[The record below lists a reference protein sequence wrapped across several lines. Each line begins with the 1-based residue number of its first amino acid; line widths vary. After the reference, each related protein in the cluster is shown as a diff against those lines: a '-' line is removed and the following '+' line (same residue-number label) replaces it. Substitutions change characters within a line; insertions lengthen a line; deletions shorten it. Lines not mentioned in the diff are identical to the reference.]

1 MSEVGKTILHYRILR
16 KLGEGGMGAVYLA
29 EDTKLNRKVAV
40 KFLPAEMASD
50 PKRLKRFEREAQTVA
65 SLNHPNIVT
74 LFAVEEDKGIPF
86 LVMELVEG
94 KPLGEIIDEGGMEVD
109 RFFQIAIPM
118 ADALAAAHASGITH
132 RDLKPGNVM
141 LTVDGRVKVLD
152 FGLAKLLEVPKQDVA
167 DTLSTQALTKEGS
180 VLGTVP
186 YMAPEQLKGT
196 GPDPRSDIFS
206 LGIVLY
212 QMVSGRRPFK
222 GATSAEVISS
232 ILRDIPPPVTD
243 LKMDLP
249 PHLGRIV
256 KRCLEKD
263 VSRRYQSSADLRN
276 ELEELKREIE
286 TGQMFETKTRTVV
299 ATEPTSSKPRTRP
312 LLALLAVVAI
322 VALGALLFMRGQGI
336 PETAAPETA
345 ALPPP
350 AKETIAVL
358 PFKSLGSEDSDDLTD
373 GLAEEITSKL
383 TTLEDLQVISSA
395 TAASH
400 ARADTG
406 TQQIGERLGAAHVV
420 LGTVQWD
427 DRDTPN
433 PRVRVTPQLI
443 RVADDI
449 QIWSES
455 FDRSATEPLE
465 VQSEIAGAVARQVG
479 MSVLG
484 WEGEDVLQALLDD
497 QEVALPVPEAEPVQ
511 STDTTRTVSTS
522 NSRRPVESTI
532 ADGADRAAT
541 LVSDAEAPEAPSN
554 LAPANGPVNLEVY
567 FTSRV
572 PEGILTL
579 YADDDQIL
587 KEQFRY
593 ERKSRLLRP
602 KRALGGF
609 ETTREVSSGTRTLR
623 IYALVDGES
632 KLTTVPTDFLVGE
645 TRRLNIELLR
655 KGTVEA
661 NLE

>member
-1 MSEVGKTILHYRILR
+1 MSEVGKTILHYRIVR

-40 KFLPAEMASD
+40 KFLPAEMVSD

-74 LFAVEEDKGIPF
+74 LFAVEEEDGVPF

-94 KPLGEIIDEGGMEVD
+94 KPLGEIIAEGGMEVD

-118 ADALAAAHASGITH
+118 TDALAAAHASGITH
-132 RDLKPGNVM
+132 RDLKPGNIM
-141 LTVDGRVKVLD
+141 LTNDGRVKVLD
-152 FGLAKLLEVPKQDVA
+152 FGLAKLLEEPERDIV

-222 GATSAEVISS
+222 GTTSAEVISS
-232 ILRDIPPPVTD
+232 ILRDSPTPVTD

-263 VSRRYQSSADLRN
+263 VTRRYQSSADLRN

-286 TGQMFETKTRTVV
+286 TGQMFETKARTVV
-299 ATEPTSSKPRTRP
+299 VPEQPPAKARTKP
-312 LLALLAVVAI
+312 LLALLAVVA
-322 VALGALLFMRGQGI
+322 VGALAAIFFMRGQ
-336 PETAAPETA
+336 ETPAASISETS

-350 AKETIAVL
+350 AMETIAVL
-358 PFKSLGSEDSDDLTD
+358 PFKSLGSDGSDELTD

-383 TTLEDLQVISSA
+383 TALEELQVVSSA
-395 TAASH
+395 TAARH

-406 TQQIGERLGAAHVV
+406 TQQIGERLGASHVV

-427 DRDTPN
+427 DKDTPN
-433 PRVRVTPQLI
+433 PRVRVTPQLV

-455 FDRSATEPLE
+455 FDRSADEPLD
-465 VQSEIAGAVARQVG
+465 VQSEIAGAVVRQVG

-484 WEGEDVLQALLDD
+484 WEGEEVLQALLEDLA
-497 QEVALPVPEAEPVQ
+497 VALPVPDAEPVQ
-511 STDTTRTVSTS
+511 STPTTSSRATS
-522 NSRRPVESTI
+522 DSRSPDQVEI
-532 ADGADRAAT
+532 ADAADESAP
-541 LVSDAEAPEAPSN
+541 LVTDADAPDGPSDLLPST
-554 LAPANGPVNLEVY
+554 GPVTLEVH

-572 PEGILTL
+572 PAGILTL
-579 YADDDQIL
+579 YADDTQII
-587 KEQFRY
+587 KEQFQY
-593 ERKSRLLRP
+593 EKKSRLLRP

-609 ETTREVSSGTRTLR
+609 DATREISSAIRTLR
-623 IYALVDGES
+623 VYLLVDGES
-632 KLTTVPTDFLVGE
+632 KLTTLSTEFLAGE
-645 TRRLNIELLR
+645 TRTLSIELFR

-661 NLE
+661 RLE

>member
-1 MSEVGKTILHYRILR
+1 MSEVGKTILHYRILK

-29 EDTKLNRKVAV
+29 EDTKLHRNVAV

-74 LFAVEEDKGIPF
+74 LFAVEEHEGVPF
-86 LVMELVEG
+86 LVMELVDG
-94 KPLGEIIDEGGMEVD
+94 KPLGEIIAEGGMQLD

-118 ADALAAAHASGITH
+118 TDALATAHASGITH
-132 RDLKPGNVM
+132 RDLKPGNIM
-141 LTVDGRVKVLD
+141 LTDDGRVKVLD
-152 FGLAKLLEVPKQDVA
+152 FGLAKLLEEPDKKMV

-212 QMVSGRRPFK
+212 QMASGRRPFK

-232 ILRDIPPPVTD
+232 ILRDSPPPVTD

-263 VSRRYQSSADLRN
+263 VNRRYQSSVDLRN
-276 ELEELKREIE
+276 ELEALKREIE
-286 TGQMFETKTRTVV
+286 TGQMFETKTRVAVV
-299 ATEPTSSKPRTRP
+299 PEEEAPKSRTKP
-312 LLALLAVVAI
+312 LLALLAVVA
-322 VALGALLFMRGQGI
+322 VGALAVLFLLRGREPTMTPT
-336 PETAAPETA
+336 PETD
-345 ALPPP
+345 ALPAP

-358 PFKSLGSEDSDDLTD
+358 PFKSLGGGESDELTD
-373 GLAEEITSKL
+373 GLAEEITSEL
-383 TTLEDLQVISSA
+383 TSLEGLQVVSSA

-400 ARADTG
+400 ARTEAG
-406 TQQIGERLGAAHVV
+406 TQQIGERLGATHVV

-427 DRDTPN
+427 DRESRD
-433 PRVRVTPQLI
+433 PRVRITPQLV

-455 FDRSATEPLE
+455 FDRSAAEPLD

-479 MSVLG
+479 ISVLG
-484 WEGEDVLQALLDD
+484 WEGEEVLKALLEDR
-497 QEVALPVPEAEPVQ
+497 QIALPVPEVETPRTPIPADPGSTRGPQPASASAAAAETQAASGPAGETRPQ
-511 STDTTRTVSTS
+511 GDTDPSETLIGTVTLD
-522 NSRRPVESTI
+522 I
-532 ADGADRAAT
+532 A
-541 LVSDAEAPEAPSN
+541 
-554 LAPANGPVNLEVY
+554 

-572 PEGILTL
+572 PDGVLTL
-579 YADDDQIL
+579 YADDQQIL
-587 KEQFRY
+587 KQQFKY
-593 ERKSRLLRP
+593 DKKSRFLRP

-609 ETTREVSSGTRTLR
+609 EAHLEISSATRTLR
-623 IYALVDGES
+623 IYLLVDGES
-632 KLTTVPTDFLVGE
+632 KLTTIATDLAAGE
-645 TRRLNIELLR
+645 TRSLIIELFR

-661 NLE
+661 RLE